1 MAARKAFEKI
11 LEPGH
16 IGSVKTRNRIIKS
29 GAGMLMGHE
38 DDLHMGEDV
47 LAYYERLAKGG
58 VGLLIVEAAT
68 VDYPWGA
75 RHRSRYRID
84 DDKYIEG
91 WKELAEVIH
100 RHGCPTFMQV
110 NHDGPW
116 QVHWGRETNP
126 VYAGPPVAASP
137 VYLPNPNDHH
147 NEMPRALTIPEI
159 EGIVEKFAKAAVRAK
174 KAGFDGID
182 INAGSS
188 HLFHNFFSPFW
199 NKREDVYGGSV
210 ENRARLLVQVLRETK
225 RLVGKEFPVSVIING
240 IEIGRAIGIDDSTC
254 LTPEDSRAI
263 AKLVAEAGADA
274 IQVRSHWL
282 GWHVG
287 GFLPDVLFYPEPPIP
302 VSDFPKEYNA
312 RGKGA
317 GANIFL
323 AAAIKKLV
331 PVPVT
336 VVGRMDP
343 VLGEMT
349 LREGLVDFIAMTRR
363 LHADP
368 ELPNKLIAGR
378 PEDIA
383 PCTGCDYCL
392 GGKGRCRINGL
403 SGLPYVSIDTADKK
417 KKVLV
422 IGGGPAGMEAA
433 RVSALRG
440 HDVTLWE
447 KSGDLGG
454 LLPVAAMVKGDHP
467 EDLPAMID
475 YLKRQLSR
483 LRVDVRLKKE
493 AGVADIE
500 RMSPDVVFVA
510 TGGVPAVPE
519 IRGLDRPNVVSGGEL
534 HARLKFFLRF
544 FSPNTLRSLSKFYL
558 PLGKK
563 VVIVGGGIQGCE
575 LAEFLTKRG
584 RKVTIVDKAEVMGEG
599 LAMTMK
605 EYLFTWFEKK
615 GVEMIAGVREYVEIG
630 KKGLTIVDREGEKRT
645 IEADTVIPALP
656 LKPDTGL
663 ADALAGKVP
672 EVYAIGDCIEP
683 SLIVDAVGTGLLTAR
698 EV

>member
-1 MAARKAFEKI
+1 MAAKKAFEKI
-11 LEPGH
+11 LEPGR
-16 IGSVKTRNRIIKS
+16 IGSVSTRNRIIKS

-38 DDLHMGEDV
+38 DDLHMSEEV

-58 VGLLIVEAAT
+58 VGLLIVEAPT

-75 RHRSRYRID
+75 RHRSRYRLD

-91 WKELAEVIH
+91 WKELAELIH
-100 RHGCPTFMQV
+100 RHGCPTFMQL

-159 EGIVEKFAKAAVRAK
+159 EGIVEKFAKAAERAK

-199 NKREDVYGGSV
+199 NKREDAYGGSV
-210 ENRARLLVQVLRETK
+210 ENRARLLVQVLQETK
-225 RLVGKEFPVSVIING
+225 RLVGKDFPVSVVING
-240 IEIGRAIGIDDSTC
+240 IEIGRAIGIDDSKC
-254 LTPEDSRAI
+254 LTVADSRAI

-302 VSDFPKEYNA
+302 VSEFPKEYDA
-312 RGKGA
+312 SRKGA

-323 AAAIKKLV
+323 AAGIKKLV
-331 PVPVT
+331 PIPVT

-343 VLGEMT
+343 ELGEKV

-383 PCTGCDYCL
+383 PCTACDYCL

-403 SGLPYVSIDTADKK
+403 AGSPYVTIDKADKK

-422 IGGGPAGMEAA
+422 IGGGPAGLEAA

-447 KSGDLGG
+447 KSGRLGG
-454 LLPVAAMVKGDHP
+454 LLPLAAMVKGDHP

-483 LRVDVRLKKE
+483 LKVDVRLKKE
-493 AGVADIE
+493 ADVADVE
-500 RMSPDVVFVA
+500 RMKPDVVFVA
-510 TGGVPAVPE
+510 TGGVPAIPD

-534 HARLKFFLRF
+534 HERLKFFLRF
-544 FSPNTLRSLSKFYL
+544 LSPNTLRSLSKLYM
-558 PLGKK
+558 PIGRR
-563 VVIVGGGIQGCE
+563 VVIVGGGVQGCE
-575 LAEFLTKRG
+575 LAEFLLKRG
-584 RKVTIVDKAEVMGEG
+584 RKVTIVDKAEITGEG
-599 LAMTMK
+599 LVMTMK

-615 GVEMIAGVREYVEIG
+615 GVEMIGGVAEYVEIG
-630 KKGLTIVDREGEKRT
+630 EKGLTIIDGEGKKRT
-645 IEADTVIPALP
+645 IEADTVILALP

-663 ADALAGKVP
+663 ADALQGKVP
-672 EVYAIGDCIEP
+672 EVYAVGDCKEP
-683 SLIVDAVGTGLLTAR
+683 LLIVDAVGTGLLTAR
-698 EV
+698 VV